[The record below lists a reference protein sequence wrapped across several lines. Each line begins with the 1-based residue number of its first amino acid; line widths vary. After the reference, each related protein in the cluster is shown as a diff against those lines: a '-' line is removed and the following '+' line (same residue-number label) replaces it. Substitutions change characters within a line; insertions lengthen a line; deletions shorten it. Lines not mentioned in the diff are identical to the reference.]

1 MPQINRSALMPF
13 TQKDI
18 FNLVNDVEAYP
29 DFLPWC
35 SSAKVLEKTCD
46 QVLAKLTLK
55 KVGVSYELVTR
66 NRLSP
71 FNLIDIEFVE
81 GPLQSLKGVW
91 LFTEL
96 GDLGC
101 KVEMSLSFELKK
113 RFIDK
118 AMGTLLENA
127 AEDMVSLFS
136 ARAASVLTE
145 L

>member
-13 TQKDI
+13 RQKDI

-35 SSAKVLEKTCD
+35 SSAKILEKTSD
-46 QVLAKLTLK
+46 KVLAKLTLK
-55 KVGVSYELVTR
+55 KMGVSYELVTR

-71 FNLIDIEFVE
+71 FNQINIELVE
-81 GPLQSLKGVW
+81 GPLQNLEGEW

-101 KVEMSLSFELKK
+101 KVEMSLGFEMKK

-118 AMGTLLENA
+118 AMGSLLENA
-127 AEDMVSLFS
+127 AEDMVRLFS
-136 ARAASVLTE
+136 SRAASIFEE

>member
-13 TQKDI
+13 KQKDI

-35 SSAKVLEKTCD
+35 SSAKILEKTSD
-46 QVLAKLTLK
+46 KVLAKLTLK
-55 KVGVSYELVTR
+55 KMGVSYELVTR

-71 FNLIDIEFVE
+71 FNLIDIELVE
-81 GPLQSLKGVW
+81 GPLQNLKGEW

-96 GDLGC
+96 GHLGC
-101 KVEMSLSFELKK
+101 KVEMSLGFEMKK

-118 AMGTLLENA
+118 AMGSLLENA
-127 AEDMVSLFS
+127 ADDMVRLFS
-136 ARAASVLTE
+136 FRAASIFEE

>member
-1 MPQINRSALMPF
+1 MPF
-13 TQKDI
+13 KQKDI

-35 SSAKVLEKTCD
+35 SSAKIFEKTSD

-55 KVGVSYELVTR
+55 KMGVSYELVTR

-71 FNLIDIEFVE
+71 FNLIDIELVE
-81 GPLQSLKGVW
+81 GPLQNLKGEW

-96 GDLGC
+96 GHLGC
-101 KVEMSLSFELKK
+101 KVEMSLGFEMKK

-118 AMGTLLENA
+118 AMGSLLENA
-127 AEDMVSLFS
+127 AEDMVRLFS
-136 ARAASVLTE
+136 SRAASIFEE

>member
-35 SSAKVLEKTCD
+35 SSAKVLEKTCY

-71 FNLIDIEFVE
+71 FNVIDIEFVE
-81 GPLQSLKGVW
+81 GPLESLKGKW

>member
-13 TQKDI
+13 KQKDI

-35 SSAKVLEKTCD
+35 SSAKILEKSPD
-46 QVLAKLTLK
+46 HVLAKLTLK
-55 KVGVSYELVTR
+55 RVGVSYDLVTR
-66 NRLSP
+66 NHLSP
-71 FNLIDIEFVE
+71 FNFIDIEFVE
-81 GPLQSLKGVW
+81 GPLQSLNGRW
-91 LFTEL
+91 AFTGL

-113 RFIDK
+113 QLIDK
-118 AMGTLLENA
+118 AMGSILENA
-127 AEDMVSLFS
+127 AENMVRLFS
-136 ARAASVLTE
+136 SRAESVFEE

>member
-1 MPQINRSALMPF
+1 MPF

-35 SSAKVLEKTCD
+35 SSAKVLEKTCY

-71 FNLIDIEFVE
+71 FNVIDIEFVE
-81 GPLQSLKGVW
+81 GPLESLKGKW

-127 AEDMVSLFS
+127 AEDMVRLFS
-136 ARAASVLTE
+136 ARAASILTE

>member
-13 TQKDI
+13 KQKDI

-35 SSAKVLEKTCD
+35 SSAKILEKTSD
-46 QVLAKLTLK
+46 KVLAKLTLQK
-55 KVGVSYELVTR
+55 MGISYELVTR

-71 FNLIDIEFVE
+71 FNLIDIELVE
-81 GPLQSLKGVW
+81 GPLQNLKGEW

-96 GDLGC
+96 GHLGC
-101 KVEMSLSFELKK
+101 KVEMSLGFEMKK

-118 AMGTLLENA
+118 AMGSLLENA
-127 AEDMVSLFS
+127 AEDMVRLFS
-136 ARAASVLTE
+136 SRAASIFEE

>member
-13 TQKDI
+13 KQKDI

-35 SSAKVLEKTCD
+35 SSAKIFEKTSD

-55 KVGVSYELVTR
+55 KMGVSYELVTR

-71 FNLIDIEFVE
+71 FNLIDIELVE
-81 GPLQSLKGVW
+81 GPLQSLKGEW

-101 KVEMSLSFELKK
+101 KVEMSLGFEMKK

-118 AMGTLLENA
+118 AMGSLLENA
-127 AEDMVSLFS
+127 AEDMVRLFS
-136 ARAASVLTE
+136 SRAASIFEE

>member
-13 TQKDI
+13 KQKDI

-35 SSAKVLEKTCD
+35 SSAKILEKTSD

-55 KVGVSYELVTR
+55 KMGVSYELVTR

-71 FNLIDIEFVE
+71 FNLIDIELVE
-81 GPLQSLKGVW
+81 GPLQSLKGEW

-101 KVEMSLSFELKK
+101 KVEMSLGFEMKK
-113 RFIDK
+113 RLIDK
-118 AMGTLLENA
+118 AIGPLLENA
-127 AEDMVSLFS
+127 AEDMVRLFS
-136 ARAASVLTE
+136 SRAASIFEE

>member
-1 MPQINRSALMPF
+1 MPF
-13 TQKDI
+13 RQKDI

-35 SSAKVLEKTCD
+35 SSAKILEKTSD
-46 QVLAKLTLK
+46 KVLAKLTLK
-55 KVGVSYELVTR
+55 KMGVSYELVTR

-71 FNLIDIEFVE
+71 FNFIDIELVE
-81 GPLQSLKGVW
+81 GPLQSLKGEW

-101 KVEMSLSFELKK
+101 KVEMSLGFEIKK

-118 AMGTLLENA
+118 AMGSLLENA
-127 AEDMVSLFS
+127 AEDMVRLFS
-136 ARAASVLTE
+136 SRAASIFEE

>member
-1 MPQINRSALMPF
+1 MPF
-13 TQKDI
+13 KQKDI

-35 SSAKVLEKTCD
+35 SSANIFEKTSD
-46 QVLAKLTLK
+46 EVLAKLTLK
-55 KVGVSYELVTR
+55 KMGVSYELVTR

-71 FNLIDIEFVE
+71 FNLIDIELVE
-81 GPLQSLKGVW
+81 GPLQNLKGEW

-96 GDLGC
+96 GQLGC
-101 KVEMSLSFELKK
+101 KVEMSLGFEMKK

-118 AMGTLLENA
+118 AMGPLLENA
-127 AEDMVSLFS
+127 AEDMVRLFS
-136 ARAASVLTE
+136 SRAASIFEE

>member
-1 MPQINRSALMPF
+1 MPF
-13 TQKDI
+13 KQKDI

-35 SSAKVLEKTCD
+35 SSAEILEKSSD

-55 KVGVSYELVTR
+55 KMGVSYELVTR
-66 NRLSP
+66 NRLSR

-81 GPLQSLKGVW
+81 GPLQSLKGEW

-101 KVEMSLSFELKK
+101 KVEMSLGFEMKK

-118 AMGTLLENA
+118 AMGSLLENA
-127 AEDMVSLFS
+127 AEDMVRLFS
-136 ARAASVLTE
+136 SRAASIFVE

>member
-13 TQKDI
+13 KQKDI

-35 SSAKVLEKTCD
+35 SSAKILEKTSD

-55 KVGVSYELVTR
+55 KMGVSYELVTR

-71 FNLIDIEFVE
+71 FNLIDIELVE
-81 GPLQSLKGVW
+81 GPLQNLKGEW

-101 KVEMSLSFELKK
+101 KVEMSLGFEMKK

-118 AMGTLLENA
+118 AMGSLLENA
-127 AEDMVSLFS
+127 AEDMVRLFS
-136 ARAASVLTE
+136 SRAATIFEE

>member
-13 TQKDI
+13 KQKDI

-35 SSAKVLEKTCD
+35 SSAKIFEKTSD

-55 KVGVSYELVTR
+55 KMGVSYELVTR

-71 FNLIDIEFVE
+71 FNLIDIELVE
-81 GPLQSLKGVW
+81 GPLQSLKGEW

-101 KVEMSLSFELKK
+101 KVEMSLGFELKK

-118 AMGTLLENA
+118 AMGSLLENA
-127 AEDMVSLFS
+127 AEDMVRLFS
-136 ARAASVLTE
+136 SRAASIFEE

>member
-1 MPQINRSALMPF
+1 MPF
-13 TQKDI
+13 RQKDI

-35 SSAKVLEKTCD
+35 SSAKILEKAAD

-55 KVGVSYELVTR
+55 KMGVSYELVTR

-71 FNLIDIEFVE
+71 FNFIDIELVE
-81 GPLQSLKGVW
+81 GPLQSLKGEW

-101 KVEMSLSFELKK
+101 KVEMSLGFEMKK

-118 AMGTLLENA
+118 AMGSLLENA
-127 AEDMVSLFS
+127 AEDMVRLFS
-136 ARAASVLTE
+136 SRAASIFEE

>member
-13 TQKDI
+13 KQKDI

-35 SSAKVLEKTCD
+35 SSAKILEKTSD
-46 QVLAKLTLK
+46 KVLAKLTLQK
-55 KVGVSYELVTR
+55 MGISYELVTR

-71 FNLIDIEFVE
+71 FNLIDIELVE
-81 GPLQSLKGVW
+81 GPLQNLKGEW

-96 GDLGC
+96 GHLGC
-101 KVEMSLSFELKK
+101 KVEMSLGFEMKK

-118 AMGTLLENA
+118 AMGSLLENA
-127 AEDMVSLFS
+127 AEDMVRLFS
-136 ARAASVLTE
+136 SRAASIFE
-145 L
+145 EI

>member
-35 SSAKVLEKTCD
+35 SSAKVLEKTCY

-71 FNLIDIEFVE
+71 FNVIDIEFVE
-81 GPLQSLKGVW
+81 GPLESLKGKW

-127 AEDMVSLFS
+127 AEDMVRLFS
-136 ARAASVLTE
+136 ARAASTLTE

>member
-13 TQKDI
+13 KQKDI

-35 SSAKVLEKTCD
+35 SSAEILEKSSD

-55 KVGVSYELVTR
+55 RVGVSYDLVTR

-71 FNLIDIEFVE
+71 FNFIDIEFVE
-81 GPLQSLKGVW
+81 GPLHSLNGRW
-91 LFTEL
+91 AFTEL

-101 KVEMSLSFELKK
+101 KVEMNLCFELKK
-113 RFIDK
+113 QIIGK
-118 AMGTLLENA
+118 AMGSILENA
-127 AEDMVSLFS
+127 AENMVRLFS
-136 ARAASVLTE
+136 SRAESIFEE

>member
-13 TQKDI
+13 KQKDI

-35 SSAKVLEKTCD
+35 SSAKILEKTSD
-46 QVLAKLTLK
+46 KVLAKLTLK
-55 KVGVSYELVTR
+55 KMGVSYELVTR

-71 FNLIDIEFVE
+71 FNLIDIELVE
-81 GPLQSLKGVW
+81 GPLQNLEGEW

-96 GDLGC
+96 GQLGC
-101 KVEMSLSFELKK
+101 KVEMSLGFEMKK

-118 AMGTLLENA
+118 AMGSLLENA
-127 AEDMVSLFS
+127 AEDMVRLFS
-136 ARAASVLTE
+136 SRAATIFEE

>member
-13 TQKDI
+13 KQKDI

-35 SSAKVLEKTCD
+35 SSAEILEKTSD

-55 KVGVSYELVTR
+55 KMGVSYELVTR

-71 FNLIDIEFVE
+71 FNLIDIELVE
-81 GPLQSLKGVW
+81 GPLQSLKGEW

-101 KVEMSLSFELKK
+101 KVEMSLGFELKK

-118 AMGTLLENA
+118 AMGSLLESA
-127 AEDMVSLFS
+127 AEDMVRLFS
-136 ARAASVLTE
+136 SRAASIFEE

>member
-1 MPQINRSALMPF
+1 MPF
-13 TQKDI
+13 KQKDI

-35 SSAKVLEKTCD
+35 SSAKICEKTSD
-46 QVLAKLTLK
+46 HVLAKLTLK
-55 KVGVSYELVTR
+55 KMGVSYELVTR

-71 FNLIDIEFVE
+71 FNLIDIELVE
-81 GPLQSLKGVW
+81 GPLQSLKGEW

-101 KVEMSLSFELKK
+101 KVEMSLGFELKK

-118 AMGTLLENA
+118 AMGSLLENA
-127 AEDMVSLFS
+127 AEDMVRLFS
-136 ARAASVLTE
+136 SRAASIFEE

>member
-13 TQKDI
+13 KQKDI

-35 SSAKVLEKTCD
+35 SSAKIFEKTSD

-55 KVGVSYELVTR
+55 KMGVSYELVTR

-71 FNLIDIEFVE
+71 FNLIDIELVE
-81 GPLQSLKGVW
+81 GPLQNLKGEW

-96 GDLGC
+96 GHLGC
-101 KVEMSLSFELKK
+101 KVEMSLGFELKK

-118 AMGTLLENA
+118 AMGSLLENA
-127 AEDMVSLFS
+127 AEDMVRLFS
-136 ARAASVLTE
+136 SRAASIFEE

>member
-13 TQKDI
+13 KQKDI

-35 SSAKVLEKTCD
+35 SSAKILEKAAD

-55 KVGVSYELVTR
+55 KMGVSYELVTR

-71 FNLIDIEFVE
+71 FNLIDIELVE
-81 GPLQSLKGVW
+81 GPLQSLKGKW

-101 KVEMSLSFELKK
+101 KVEMSLGFEMKK

-118 AMGTLLENA
+118 AMGSLLENA
-127 AEDMVSLFS
+127 AEDMVRLFS
-136 ARAASVLTE
+136 SRAASIFEE

>member
-1 MPQINRSALMPF
+1 MTNIN
-13 TQKDI
+13 
-18 FNLVNDVEAYP
+18 VE
-29 DFLPWC
+29 
-35 SSAKVLEKTCD
+35 
-46 QVLAKLTLK
+46 
-55 KVGVSYELVTR
+55 
-66 NRLSP
+66 
-71 FNLIDIEFVE
+71 
-81 GPLQSLKGVW
+81 SLKGKW

-127 AEDMVSLFS
+127 AEDMVRLFS
-136 ARAASVLTE
+136 ARAASILTE

>member
-13 TQKDI
+13 KQKDI

-35 SSAKVLEKTCD
+35 SSAEILEKSSD
-46 QVLAKLTLK
+46 QVLDKLTLK
-55 KVGVSYELVTR
+55 KMGVSYELVTR
-66 NRLSP
+66 NRLSR

-81 GPLQSLKGVW
+81 GPLQSLKGEW

-101 KVEMSLSFELKK
+101 KVEMSLGFELKK

-118 AMGTLLENA
+118 AMGSLLENA
-127 AEDMVSLFS
+127 AEDMVRLFS
-136 ARAASVLTE
+136 SRAASIFEE